1 MSGRAFLIAVFSLAL
16 LFPLTPSPA
25 AEIADA
31 QLARARK
38 GEPVDEDAMER
49 SFHEWDERHR
59 TFTSLQYLT
68 QVKWSL
74 IDPENHGGWPYRSET
89 LMEYPRLLFNVLSK
103 MAKETGDPVVH
114 YALVFPAL
122 SLKDDRESR
131 AQIAWLHDHDEFLY
145 KRIRDIFP
153 LAMNALD
160 RAKEDYAQ
168 DKKKREAPVNEIIR
182 AKPRLPM
189 EIRRFPVQ
197 ILSAIYGTGGKD
209 ADVTDRV
216 RNFIEVEPRAFSAN
230 PEDLGRDP
238 FPGRN
243 KGFHVVYMKDGVR
256 REQHRNENERIL
268 PESFYGP
275 QDANDLQA
283 WLPGSRWAG
292 EQPELQFH
300 PGGVCT
306 VLGTPTPLTWEATAP
321 NKVRI
326 VWAPDKSL
334 EYRFD
339 YTWSAFSQSDDPSKI
354 YHLVK
359 E

>member
-1 MSGRAFLIAVFSLAL
+1 MSGRASLLVTLVAGLLAL
-16 LFPLTPSPA
+16 SPAPA

-31 QLARARK
+31 QIERVRK
-38 GEPVDEDAMER
+38 GLPFVPEELER
-49 SFHEWDERHR
+49 SIQESDERHR
-59 TFTSLQYLT
+59 VYHTAQYLT
-68 QVKWSL
+68 EVKWSL
-74 IDPENHGGWPYRSET
+74 IEPEHQGGWPFRSEI
-89 LMEYPRLLFNVLSK
+89 LMQYPRVLFNVLSK
-103 MAKETGDPVVH
+103 MAKETDDPVVH

-122 SLKDDRESR
+122 SVKDDRESR
-131 AQIAWLHDHDEFLY
+131 AQIAWLHDHDQFLY
-145 KRIRDIFP
+145 QHIRDIFP
-153 LAMNALD
+153 LALNTIDEVKEEYALD
-160 RAKEDYAQ
+160 Q
-168 DKKKREAPVNEIIR
+168 KKKEAAESAAIPPP
-182 AKPRLPM
+182 PRLPM

-197 ILSAIYGTGGKD
+197 IISAHFGLAVKD
-209 ADVTDRV
+209 ADVTDRI
-216 RNFIEVEPRAFSAN
+216 RNFIEVAPRAFSVN
-230 PEDLGRDP
+230 PEDLGSDP
-238 FPGRN
+238 APGRI
-243 KGFHVVYMKDGVR
+243 KGLHIIYMKDGIR
-256 REQHRNENERIL
+256 REQHRGENEKVL

-275 QDANDLQA
+275 HDAAELQA

-339 YTWSAFSQSDDPSKI
+339 YTWSAFTQSDDPSKI